1 MSLAKLTRIPKYV
14 RATNA
19 DLLRR
24 SMLANN
30 LKNQKMYNYFQIIK
44 DGRFLYA
51 WFYDDVEDE
60 ALINE
65 VNREG
70 VMNGD

>member
-44 DGRFLYA
+44 DGKFLYA
-51 WFYDDVEDE
+51 WYYDDVEDQS
-60 ALINE
+60 LINE
-65 VNREG
+65 LNREEVTSG
-70 VMNGD
+70 N

>member
-24 SMLANN
+24 LMLSNN
-30 LKNQKMYNYFQIIK
+30 LKNRKEYKYFQIMK

-51 WFYDDVEDE
+51 WYYDDVDDQ
-60 ALINE
+60 ALVNEINLEE
-65 VNREG
+65 VTDGN
-70 VMNGD
+70 